1 VNCSEF
7 QVKADALLD
16 AQSVT
21 SPSSMPRTSST
32 ALRSHGQLS
41 NSERT
46 ALETHL
52 VACDRCRSEFEIARN
67 IRSLYRRRF
76 HYRKPP
82 SGTIE
87 GVQRALEREYA
98 SLVVGRHHAP
108 ESWTTE
114 SLDWLG

>member
-1 VNCSEF
+1 
-7 QVKADALLD
+7 
-16 AQSVT
+16 
-21 SPSSMPRTSST
+21 MPRTSST

-41 NSERT
+41 NRERT
-46 ALETHL
+46 ALETHM
-52 VACDRCRSEFEIARN
+52 VACDRCRSEFELART

-82 SGTIE
+82 TGTIE

-98 SLVVGRHHAP
+98 SLVVAKHRAP
-108 ESWTTE
+108 E